1 MAKLVLKRDVLEKE
15 FTLGTL
21 SIDGKHF
28 CYTVEDTVRDKKI
41 AGITAIP
48 YGKYKIIVN
57 MSPRFKRLLPRLLD
71 VPNFAG
77 VLIHAGNTAKDS
89 EGCILMGMGR
99 TANGVSLSRDAMSQ
113 LMAILKA
120 SSTLHEI
127 EIV

>member
-21 SIDGKHF
+21 AIDGEHF
-28 CYTVEDTVRDKKI
+28 CYTVEDAVRDKKI

-57 MSPRFKRLLPRLLD
+57 MSPRFNRLLPRLLD
-71 VPNFAG
+71 VPNFVG
-77 VLIHAGNTAKDS
+77 VLIHAGNTAKHS
-89 EGCILMGMGR
+89 EGCILVGMGR

-120 SSTLHEI
+120 SATPHEI